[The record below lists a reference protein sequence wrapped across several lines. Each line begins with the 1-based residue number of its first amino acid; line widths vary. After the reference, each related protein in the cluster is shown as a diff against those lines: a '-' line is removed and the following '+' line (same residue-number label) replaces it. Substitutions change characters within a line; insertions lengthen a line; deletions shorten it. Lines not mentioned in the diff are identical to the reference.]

1 MNKVFLRK
9 IYPYIDNGR
18 KDIKWRRITDS
29 ELDRMTNQT
38 QKIANCY
45 LDSTRAVLCASEQG
59 REILK
64 KRIFVQT
71 GNLDD
76 PAYKFVFNVNGKDK
90 PFRVDRN
97 DYYSRPY
104 YKIYDRYI
112 EELLTGKL
120 ADIFNGMPNIAMDIA
135 VCKMVTKY
143 PKEKEWFLRV
153 YRQPIYENLKCE
165 NNRPTKAFEWLT
177 GRKPKFIIAEDGFK
191 DKLSN
196 HKEESIALLQKLS
209 QLSPKNY
216 SFIAM
221 TGNQKAATIPK
232 WHCMP
237 VMFVKDGVE
246 LKDKRTDQG
255 YKFTYENFIDRFKSL
270 VGIIWNDSK

>member
-1 MNKVFLRK
+1 MNKKQFTKEMVKDYAEKLLIGLTEEETNMVLEEFSIIDEDINK
-9 IYPYIDNGR
+9 INNIEGLENIEP
-18 KDIKWRRITDS
+18 
-29 ELDRMTNQT
+29 MTH
-38 QKIANCY
+38 C
-45 LDSTRAVLCASEQG
+45 L
-59 REILK
+59 
-64 KRIFVQT
+64 
-71 GNLDD
+71 
-76 PAYKFVFNVNGKDK
+76 
-90 PFRVDRN
+90 
-97 DYYSRPY
+97 
-104 YKIYDRYI
+104 DRYI

-177 GRKPKFIIAEDGFK
+177 GMKPKFIIAEDGFK

-196 HKEESIALLQKLS
+196 HKEESIALLKKLS
-209 QLSPKNY
+209 QLSPKDY

-270 VGIIWNDSK
+270 VGIIWNDYK